1 MAGLNTARYTHC
13 FYTVTS
19 GNSVGASR
27 IADRNGRKKR
37 DEPFNPFAPNA
48 SAQRN
53 KRQTERKNVERRP
66 TPARPA
72 RPAPPQVEANS
83 GMTELAKKQKEAM
96 ERMKRQQGGSS
107 KPSTSKPEATA
118 ENSTPTITSSVA
130 KPAAAKPQVS
140 HEDRL
145 AELRR
150 KSELSRQNAKA
161 KAKPAE
167 AAPVVQAEP
176 VEVSS
181 DQETT
186 MKPNIETANVNVETV
201 SSSES
206 LPEAKQGSN
215 NVFKTIQT
223 AVAKPSS
230 DRRRKRR
237 RHDKK
242 GGGRQKQEKKLN
254 RQKYLEYKYAARDI
268 LDNPNIPE
276 EHRSNILGQVWA
288 KGERIGVSDSIEF
301 IEQKVM
307 EEILPEDAAQKLR
320 DLVNKMTTRR

>member
-1 MAGLNTARYTHC
+1 
-13 FYTVTS
+13 
-19 GNSVGASR
+19 
-27 IADRNGRKKR
+27 
-37 DEPFNPFAPNA
+37 
-48 SAQRN
+48 
-53 KRQTERKNVERRP
+53 
-66 TPARPA
+66 
-72 RPAPPQVEANS
+72 
-83 GMTELAKKQKEAM
+83 MTELAKKQKEAM

>member
-1 MAGLNTARYTHC
+1 
-13 FYTVTS
+13 
-19 GNSVGASR
+19 VGASR
-27 IADRNGRKKR
+27 IVDRNGRKKR

-53 KRQTERKNVERRP
+53 KRQTERKNNERRAA
-66 TPARPA
+66 PARPA
-72 RPAPPQVEANS
+72 TPVPEVNS

-96 ERMKRQQGGSS
+96 ERMKNQQSGAA
-107 KPSTSKPEATA
+107 KQPAASTQ
-118 ENSTPTITSSVA
+118 TPAKAGAIITNSVA
-130 KPAAAKPQVS
+130 KPTAAKPQVS
-140 HEDRL
+140 HEDRI

-161 KAKPAE
+161 NAKPTATPAPPEVVAE
-167 AAPVVQAEP
+167 V
-176 VEVSS
+176 
-181 DQETT
+181 
-186 MKPNIETANVNVETV
+186 
-201 SSSES
+201 
-206 LPEAKQGSN
+206 EAKPTEVKAAATLTTPSPTKVESDSQNPRSKD
-215 NVFKTIQT
+215 VFKTIET
-223 AVAKPSS
+223 TVAKPSG

-254 RQKYLEYKYAARDI
+254 RQKYLEYKYAAREI
-268 LDNPNIPE
+268 LDNPEIAE

-288 KGERIGVSDSIEF
+288 KGERMGVSDSIEF

-307 EEILPEDAAQKLR
+307 EEILPESVAQKLR

>member
-167 AAPVVQAEP
+167 ATPVVQAEP

>member
-1 MAGLNTARYTHC
+1 M
-13 FYTVTS
+13 
-19 GNSVGASR
+19 GASR

>member
-186 MKPNIETANVNVETV
+186 MKPNIETANVHVETV

>member
-72 RPAPPQVEANS
+72 RPAPPPVEANS

-276 EHRSNILGQVWA
+276 EHRSNILGQDWA